1 MSSPTHSTARG
12 RTLPRLL
19 LHLFVG
25 FTTCALSTLS
35 ARSSPPASSHT
46 PQQHPHPAGVVVS
59 PPTTR
64 ASARLVAALS
74 TAASSAAPA
83 SASVYRV
90 GRDRRGG
97 GLRASVLEGN
107 GWMPGTC
114 EESGGCLQTRACPG
128 AARRWKQSKQNG
140 AATAFCC
147 DYCAVRD
154 PDEPPRTVAG
164 EDPRSRAI
172 LGRFLDEH
180 LASLRGAFGLTGR
193 CELVRRAY
201 YTLTHPSAMAPC
213 GAHHDVCVYGRRQF
227 AAMRRLGMEAALRG
241 DDMPLAHAK
250 HRLGRGGGRGG
261 GGGGGR
267 GGDSRGDNRDNDNR
281 DNDNRDNDNRDN
293 VHETTT
299 SRGDRRTQTQ
309 PQTQTQS
316 QPRTYPVALTVLGYP
331 NDRWDAAWAGNLELL
346 PTSCSTLDTLPGET
360 VGEEVRPAISIAPL
374 TNRTVVFRSEIVHR
388 IGRVDPVRAGVGID
402 GLRLREEWGGSATGW
417 RASMVLRI
425 ICESTD
431 PFYEQQPDEEGG
443 GGEEEAEMEE
453 EEEDGVGGGRLV
465 ASGEAVAVVAAAAA
479 GALNDNGEQPK
490 RIADEL

>member
-1 MSSPTHSTARG
+1 
-12 RTLPRLL
+12 
-19 LHLFVG
+19 
-25 FTTCALSTLS
+25 
-35 ARSSPPASSHT
+35 
-46 PQQHPHPAGVVVS
+46 
-59 PPTTR
+59 
-64 ASARLVAALS
+64 
-74 TAASSAAPA
+74 
-83 SASVYRV
+83 
-90 GRDRRGG
+90 
-97 GLRASVLEGN
+97 
-107 GWMPGTC
+107 MPGTC

-154 PDEPPRTVAG
+154 PDEQPRTVAG

-180 LASLRGAFGLTGR
+180 LPSLRGAFGLTGR

-213 GAHHDVCVYGRRQF
+213 GAHHDVCVYGKRQF

-241 DDMPLAHAK
+241 EDMPLAHAK
-250 HRLGRGGGRGG
+250 HRLGGG
-261 GGGGGR
+261 GGGGK
-267 GGDSRGDNRDNDNR
+267 SRGDNRDNDHR
-281 DNDNRDNDNRDN
+281 D
-293 VHETTT
+293 VHETTDSTT
-299 SRGDRRTQTQ
+299 SRGDGTQ
-309 PQTQTQS
+309 PQPQP

-346 PTSCSTLDTLPGET
+346 PTSCSTLDALPGET

-402 GLRLREEWGGSATGW
+402 GLRLREEWGGSAKGW

-431 PFYEQQPDEEGG
+431 PFYEQQPDEEADEA
-443 GGEEEAEMEE
+443 EEEVEE
-453 EEEDGVGGGRLV
+453 EEEEEEEVGGGRLV
-465 ASGEAVAVVAAAAA
+465 ASGSGEAVAVVAAAAA
-479 GALNDNGEQPK
+479 GALNDNEEQPK